1 MFSNLRIIYTMTTI
15 NLSPTTVGIRLT
27 RLEKLLGLAR
37 DLEVPV
43 DAVRSARVVP
53 DGIAAARGLR
63 APGLGIPGYRLI
75 GTWRGRRSK
84 ALVSVRG
91 RRPALLLEIVGQ
103 RFDRVLVTVEE
114 PQEYVDQLTRL
125 GVA

>member
-1 MFSNLRIIYTMTTI
+1 MRIIYDMTTI

-27 RLEKLLGLAR
+27 RFEKVMGLVR
-37 DLEVPV
+37 DLDVPV
-43 DAVRSARVVP
+43 GSVRSATVLP

-63 APGLGIPGYRLI
+63 APGLGIPGRRLV

-91 RRPALLLEIVGQ
+91 RRPALLLELEGQ
-103 RFDRVLVTVEE
+103 RFDRVLVTVEQ